1 MYDPISVE
9 TALVSS
15 GGDLLIQLSDG
26 NVVNAGR
33 VRGNPG
39 PQGEQGESGI
49 RGAHGK
55 DGTDGTNGAQWHT
68 GVGAPELAV
77 GENND
82 MYMDVA
88 SSVLPIFQ
96 KVNGDWLFLANLKTT
111 LRWRRWIRRRSRWWR
126 QCIIIYPMPDGGTP
140 PSTDNDG
147 KPIDK
152 GDIWFD
158 TNTGLLWIYNGT
170 DWLPVG
176 DRPPVIISP
185 TPPAYNNASD
195 DR

>member
-39 PQGEQGESGI
+39 PQGEQGEQGI

-68 GVGAPELAV
+68 GVGAPEISV

-82 MYMDVA
+82 MYLDVA
-88 SSVLPIFQ
+88 SALLPILP
-96 KVNGDWLFLANLKTT
+96 K
-111 LRWRRWIRRRSRWWR
+111 
-126 QCIIIYPMPDGGTP
+126 
-140 PSTDNDG
+140 G
-147 KPIDK
+147 K
-152 GDIWFD
+152 
-158 TNTGLLWIYNGT
+158 
-170 DWLPVG
+170 
-176 DRPPVIISP
+176 R
-185 TPPAYNNASD
+185 
-195 DR
+195 